1 MCIMY
6 VKNFVSLGEG
16 FQKNFFFR
24 KFDYGRKYDNAPAT

>member
-16 FQKNFFFR
+16 FQNFFFR